1 MSPELEAL
9 ARELDELG
17 KTPARREPDVPPDF
31 GGTDWRLVR
40 SIGKGAMGTI
50 YEAEQISL
58 ARKVAIKVLPVAVSS
73 SPSRRARFLREAQTL
88 AMLHHPNIVKVYAAG
103 TAGERLFYAMDMVQG
118 TDLRNIKPAG
128 ADDVAI
134 LGLSAAQALAYAHRC
149 GVIHQDVKPANLL
162 VDGEGNLHLADFG
175 IAALLQGADHVSS
188 SGGTRRYMAPE
199 MQDGRGIASPASDQY
214 ALGVT
219 LTELAQG
226 AKDNCIP
233 SDLAAIFNKMT
244 APEPDTRY
252 PDMETVA
259 DDLHRYLRHEP
270 VRAQPPSLVRRFSLW
285 TRRNPAAAIGAVVAA
300 VCLVGFILALAFGFV
315 RSRRALAQTQAA
327 RTETEA
333 ALMQAQ
339 AARTETEAAL
349 AQTQAALAQTEAEA
363 AHAAQALAEAL
374 TITDINEPD
383 KRDGELQRALAAA
396 EDLAARFPANA
407 DIAAAVEQLKKAR
420 ANHARFLKRRGG
432 MGRRPFRRP
441 PPRRPANN
449 QEDTVHRDAGSVKS
463 GSSPFATDQK

>member
-1 MSPELEAL
+1 MSPELESL

-40 SIGKGAMGTI
+40 SIGKGAMGTV

-103 TAGERLFYAMDMVQG
+103 TAGERLFYAMDLVQG
-118 TDLRNIKPAG
+118 TDLRSVNPAG
-128 ADDVAI
+128 TDDVAI

-162 VDGEGNLHLADFG
+162 VDGDGNLHLADFG
-175 IAALLQGADHVSS
+175 IAALLQGADYVAS
-188 SGGTRRYMAPE
+188 SGGTHRYMAPE
-199 MQDGRGIASPASDQY
+199 MQNGRGIASPASDQY

-226 AKDNCIP
+226 TKDNHIP

-244 APEPDTRY
+244 APEPDARY
-252 PDMETVA
+252 PDMEAVA
-259 DDLHRYLRHEP
+259 DDLQRFLRHEP

-285 TRRNPAAAIGAVVAA
+285 TRRNPAAAIGAAVAT
-300 VCLVGFILALAFGFV
+300 VCLIGFILALAFGFV
-315 RSRRALAQTQAA
+315 QSRRAFVQTQ
-327 RTETEA
+327 
-333 ALMQAQ
+333 
-339 AARTETEAAL
+339 AAL

-396 EDLAARFPANA
+396 EELAARFPANA
-407 DIAAAVEQLKKAR
+407 DITAAVEQLKKAR

>member
-1 MSPELEAL
+1 MSPDLEAL

-17 KTPARREPDVPPDF
+17 KTPARREPDVPPNF

-40 SIGKGAMGTI
+40 SIGKGAMGTV

-73 SPSRRARFLREAQTL
+73 SPSRRTRFLREAQTL

-103 TAGERLFYAMDMVQG
+103 TAGERLFYAMDLVQG
-118 TDLRNIKPAG
+118 TDLRSINPAS

-162 VDGEGNLHLADFG
+162 VDGDGNLHLADFG

-219 LTELAQG
+219 LTELAHG
-226 AKDNCIP
+226 AKDNHIP
-233 SDLAAIFNKMT
+233 SELTAIFNKMT
-244 APEPDTRY
+244 APEPDARY
-252 PDMETVA
+252 SDMEAVA
-259 DDLHRYLRHEP
+259 DDLHRFLRHEP
-270 VRAQPPSLVRRFSLW
+270 VLAQPPSLVRRFSLW
-285 TRRNPAAAIGAVVAA
+285 TRRNPAAAIGAAVAA

-315 RSRRALAQTQAA
+315 QSRRAFMQTQ
-327 RTETEA
+327 
-333 ALMQAQ
+333 
-339 AARTETEAAL
+339 AAL

-396 EDLAARFPANA
+396 EELAARFPANT

-420 ANHARFLKRRGG
+420 ENHARFLKRRGG
-432 MGRRPFRRP
+432 MGRRPFRWTP
-441 PPRRPANN
+441 STTP
-449 QEDTVHRDAGSVKS
+449 
-463 GSSPFATDQK
+463 

>member
-1 MSPELEAL
+1 MSPDLEAL

-17 KTPARREPDVPPDF
+17 KTPARREPDVPPNF

-40 SIGKGAMGTI
+40 QIGHGTMGTV

-103 TAGERLFYAMDMVQG
+103 TAGERLFYAMDLVQG
-118 TDLRNIKPAG
+118 TDLRSINPAS

-162 VDGEGNLHLADFG
+162 VDGDGNLHLADFG
-175 IAALLQGADHVSS
+175 IAALLQGADYVAS
-188 SGGTRRYMAPE
+188 SGGTHRYMAPE
-199 MQDGRGIASPASDQY
+199 MQNGRGIASPASDQY

-219 LTELAQG
+219 LTELAHG
-226 AKDNCIP
+226 AKDNHIP
-233 SDLAAIFNKMT
+233 SELTAIFNKMT
-244 APEPDTRY
+244 APEPDARY
-252 PDMETVA
+252 SDMEAVA
-259 DDLHRYLRHEP
+259 DDLHRFLRHEP
-270 VRAQPPSLVRRFSLW
+270 VLAQPPSLVRRFSLW
-285 TRRNPAAAIGAVVAA
+285 TRRNPAAAIGAAVAA

-315 RSRRALAQTQAA
+315 QSRRAFMQTQ
-327 RTETEA
+327 
-333 ALMQAQ
+333 
-339 AARTETEAAL
+339 AAL

-396 EDLAARFPANA
+396 EELAARFPANT

-420 ANHARFLKRRGG
+420 ENHARFLKRRGG
-432 MGRRPFRRP
+432 MGRRPFRWTP
-441 PPRRPANN
+441 STTP
-449 QEDTVHRDAGSVKS
+449 
-463 GSSPFATDQK
+463 